1 MAIKIDGIDHV
12 VFFVKNIARSRKFS
26 KDAFAFSVLLSCVL
40 WNNRF
45 NSNDQI

>member
-12 VFFVKNIARSRKFS
+12 VFFVKSLALSKKFS
-26 KDAFAFSVLLSCVL
+26 KDAFAFSVLLSSVL

-45 NSNDQI
+45 NSNEHI